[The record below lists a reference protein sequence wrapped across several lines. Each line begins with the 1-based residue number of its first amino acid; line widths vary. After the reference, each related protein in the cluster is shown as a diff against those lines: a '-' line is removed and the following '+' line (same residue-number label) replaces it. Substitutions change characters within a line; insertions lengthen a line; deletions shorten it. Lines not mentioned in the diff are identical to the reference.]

1 MFDSL
6 LDVGAGEG
14 RVTACLAPLF
24 RGAVEAT
31 DVSRP
36 MVWRL
41 GRRGFTA
48 HLTES
53 PGSLAPS
60 TYSVVALLNVLD
72 RCDRPIA
79 MLSECKVHLP
89 APFPHPPGPNSG
101 SEAFLALGCRIGW
114 SRAAGCCSPW

>member
-89 APFPHPPGPNSG
+89 SSPSSHFALLIPLPPL
-101 SEAFLALGCRIGW
+101 LALSLCG
-114 SRAAGCCSPW
+114 AGL

>member
-89 APFPHPPGPNSG
+89 APFPHPPSG

>member
-89 APFPHPPGPNSG
+89 PPPPLPSSPFPHFWP
-101 SEAFLALGCRIGW
+101 
-114 SRAAGCCSPW
+114 